1 MHGKVIAGREA
12 VVPIVI
18 LDVQEEGWEVDAVV
32 DTGSTGELTL
42 PPEAIAS
49 LRLPWSRDD
58 LARIGGDQLVPCA
71 VFLAEVI
78 WDGNRRSVEVFEL
91 DSEPLLGMKLL
102 ENHRLTMDI
111 LDGGNVEIIS
121 LTDDPGQRTSIHD

>member
-1 MHGKVIAGREA
+1 MRGKVVAGREA

-18 LDVQEEGWEVDAVV
+18 LDLEGQGWEVDAVV

-42 PPEAIAS
+42 PPDAIES
-49 LRLPWSRDD
+49 LRLPWCRDD

-71 VFLAEVI
+71 VFVAKVI
-78 WDGNRRSVEVFEL
+78 WEGASRPIEVFEL

-102 ENHRLTMDI
+102 ENHRLKIDI
-111 LDGGNVEIIS
+111 VDGGNVEITS
-121 LTDDPGQRTSIHD
+121 LTAGHGQRTRLHD